1 MTEQELV
8 RQYFD
13 IDMNIVQERSTASRG
28 PADFAQ
34 VFKALGDPTRL
45 AIFELVR
52 ASGSDAVGHTPAEI
66 ENSISQIASRFDLS
80 LSTVSHHIKEL
91 RRAGLI
97 RCDRRGQRIH
107 CSVEPDVLDQLREFL
122 GNV

>member
-1 MTEQELV
+1 MV
-8 RQYFD
+8 QYFD
-13 IDMNIVQERSTASRG
+13 TDMNAVSSANATKGAV
-28 PADFAQ
+28 DLAQ

-52 ASGSDAVGHTPAEI
+52 ASASAGEGHTAGEI
-66 ENSISQIASRFDLS
+66 ENSISQIASGFDLS

-97 RCDRRGQRIH
+97 RCDRQGQSIH
-107 CSVEPDVLDQLREFL
+107 CSIEPGVLAEVRRFL
-122 GNV
+122 GEPG